1 MSADTL
7 YERVTHHLW
16 MRRGVKFSP
25 HMFRHAAA
33 TFISDV
39 VPQQALMIMGVLGH
53 TQFRTAREH
62 YIRGQQIS
70 AVRTYQSAVEDMICG
85 EGEAFVERY
94 GDVWEA

>member
-1 MSADTL
+1 M
-7 YERVTHHLW
+7 Y
-16 MRRGVKFSP
+16 RRDLSN
-25 HMFRHAAA
+25 
-33 TFISDV
+33 
-39 VPQQALMIMGVLGH
+39 